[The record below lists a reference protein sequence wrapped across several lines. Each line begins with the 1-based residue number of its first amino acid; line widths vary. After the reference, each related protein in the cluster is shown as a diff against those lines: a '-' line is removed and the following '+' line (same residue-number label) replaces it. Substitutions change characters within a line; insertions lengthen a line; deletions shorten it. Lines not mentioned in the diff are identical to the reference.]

1 MYVRITLTE
10 SAFFDHAAFA
20 VLRPHKRWIQN
31 KSIFRNFFKR
41 HFEDQFSNFLVLPTI
56 PPPLLLSLANDPTAT
71 VVVLSPRCFSSP
83 VIFPPFEVASAL
95 FYPEWVFHIFLKMI
109 SYFSN
114 HLFQH
119 SKFFAIPLCFPSPP
133 VIISQVSMQIST
145 LLLSLIFSLVSFLFS
160 KILLH
165 FPPF

>member
-41 HFEDQFSNFLVLPTI
+41 HFEYQFSNFLVLPTI

-83 VIFPPFEVASAL
+83 VIFPPFTVASAL
-95 FYPEWVFHIFLKMI
+95 FYPEWIFHTFLEMI

-114 HLFQH
+114 H
-119 SKFFAIPLCFPSPP
+119 FFTAVNSLPIIFGSLPLWSSLHRLPCKS
-133 VIISQVSMQIST
+133 
-145 LLLSLIFSLVSFLFS
+145 LLCS
-160 KILLH
+160 
-165 FPPF
+165 